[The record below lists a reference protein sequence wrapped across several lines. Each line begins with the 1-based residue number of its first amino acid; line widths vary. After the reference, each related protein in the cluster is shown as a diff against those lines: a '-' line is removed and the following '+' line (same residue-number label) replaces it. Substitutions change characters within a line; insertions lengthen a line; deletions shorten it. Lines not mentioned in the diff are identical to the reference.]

1 MSSTTISIKGMTCGH
16 CEGRVTAELKKI
28 DGVTE
33 VVASAESANAIITS
47 TTEIAVASIEKAIV
61 DAGYKLA

>member
-33 VVASAESANAIITS
+33 VVASAESANAVITS
-47 TTEIAVASIEKAIV
+47 TAEIAAASIEKAV
-61 DAGYKLA
+61 VAAGYKLA

>member
-33 VVASAESANAIITS
+33 VVASAESANAVITS
-47 TTEIAVASIEKAIV
+47 TAEITAASIEKAIV

>member
-1 MSSTTISIKGMTCGH
+1 MSTTTIAIKGMTCGH
-16 CEGRVTAELKKI
+16 CEGRVTNELKKI

-33 VVASAESANAIITS
+33 VVASAESANAVITS
-47 TTEIAVASIEKAIV
+47 TAEIAAASIEKAIV

>member
-33 VVASAESANAIITS
+33 VVASAESANAVITS
-47 TTEIAVASIEKAIV
+47 ATEIATASIEKAIV

>member
-1 MSSTTISIKGMTCGH
+1 LSSTTISIKGMTCGH

-33 VVASAESANAIITS
+33 VVASAESANAVITS
-47 TTEIAVASIEKAIV
+47 TAEIAAASIEKAIV

>member
-33 VVASAESANAIITS
+33 VVASAESANAVITS
-47 TTEIAVASIEKAIV
+47 KTEIAPTSIEKAV
-61 DAGYKLA
+61 VAAGYKLA